1 MISKKLISL
10 IIKQKSES
18 QNGFF
23 KKTKHA
29 KFLKTSVC
37 VCVCVCVCMY
47 QGVRNVCFS
56 ENLACFVVLKHPFW
70 HSPFWFISVDIILS
84 HECFFQK
91 VVTTAFLKTS
101 AEQSRWTKIYWVKK
115 WQNIWIPQLLLSRML
130 SIIFR
135 SVFCRIFQQVL
146 W

>member
-1 MISKKLISL
+1 MISKKLMSL
-10 IIKQKSES
+10 VIKQKSELKM
-18 QNGFF
+18 GFPRKQSTPNF
-23 KKTKHA
+23 RKR
-29 KFLKTSVC
+29 
-37 VCVCVCVCMY
+37 VCMN
-47 QGVRNVCFS
+47 QGVRNVRFS